1 MPAKKV
7 TSKKPPASKS
17 RAKPAAKR
25 AAKPTAKRAAKP
37 SPKPAATRGTP
48 VKPKSVAK
56 PATKP
61 ATKPV
66 AKAKTSTPAAN
77 SPASRRSFLA
87 QLDREMAGPK
97 RPAKGTLH
105 PRSLEKGPT
114 YDFAVEASRL
124 LRDDKCEDV
133 VLLDV
138 RGHSMVTDFVIIG
151 SGTSERQM
159 RSILQHVEDLGATR
173 GFQAFRSN
181 ADDRASWVLVDFVDV
196 VVHLFEPN
204 TRAHYDLETLWPDA
218 GRIQWERPDQLE
230 RDRAGL
236 HV

>member
-7 TSKKPPASKS
+7 SSKAAPST
-17 RAKPAAKR
+17 RAKPKAKPVTKPKVKAKVAVRAKVAAKKASNR
-25 AAKPTAKRAAKP
+25 SSPEAAKK
-37 SPKPAATRGTP
+37 
-48 VKPKSVAK
+48 
-56 PATKP
+56 
-61 ATKPV
+61 
-66 AKAKTSTPAAN
+66 
-77 SPASRRSFLA
+77 RSFLA
-87 QLDREMAGPK
+87 ALDREMAGSASK
-97 RPAKGTLH
+97 KLSKAARRAKAVPAN
-105 PRSLEKGPT
+105 EGPAFE
-114 YDFAVEASRL
+114 FAVEAARL

-133 VLLDV
+133 VMLDV
-138 RGHSMVTDFVIIG
+138 RGMSQITDYVIIG

-159 RSILQHVEDLGATR
+159 RSILNHVEDLGATR

-181 ADDRASWVLVDFVDV
+181 TDDRASWVLVDFVDV

-218 GRIQWERPDQLE
+218 RKVQWERADQLE